1 MRRTIIG
8 LAVLSLAFSAC
19 SDEDQDEL
27 EDTADSIAEEVEEA
41 ARSIATEVEEA
52 VDEAATDAAE
62 LVARNLAAEQGE
74 QQFEDAGFP
83 LDDSGLAC
91 EATVT
96 DELDAVDVTCTGT
109 TADGAAAEL
118 TGTTDELPGASV
130 TELEGQFTGTV
141 DGTEAF
147 TTDTLGG

>member
-1 MRRTIIG
+1 MPAPTRTATSWRTPPTRSPRTSRRPPG
-8 LAVLSLAFSAC
+8 
-19 SDEDQDEL
+19 
-27 EDTADSIAEEVEEA
+27 
-41 ARSIATEVEEA
+41 RIATEVEEA

-62 LVARNLAAEQGE
+62 LVARNVAAEQGE

-91 EATVT
+91 EATVG
-96 DELDAVDVTCTGT
+96 DELDAVDVTLHG
-109 TADGAAAEL
+109 DDRGRR
-118 TGTTDELPGASV
+118 GGGDDRHRPNELPGASV